1 MCLDPRSLNKA
12 ILREHYPTKSIEEI
26 AAKLSDAKVFSTL
39 DASSGFWQVKLD
51 DISANLCT
59 FNSPFGR
66 YKFLRLPFGINSTP
80 EVFQR
85 KMTQTFEDIDGC
97 ETIADDILIWGRD
110 TQEHDQRLRQVLQ
123 RSRDVNLKLNEEKSK
138 IGTTEVSFIGHL
150 LTSKGVKPDPKKVQA
165 ITDMQAPK
173 DTTKLQRFLGMVSYL
188 AKFIGNLSDV
198 LQPLRELLQ
207 KDVEWHWE
215 EKHEHAFT
223 EIKRRV
229 TNEQLL
235 QHSNVKKP
243 VTLSVDSSSYCLGA

>member
-1 MCLDPRSLNKA
+1 
-12 ILREHYPTKSIEEI
+12 
-26 AAKLSDAKVFSTL
+26 
-39 DASSGFWQVKLD
+39 
-51 DISANLCT
+51 
-59 FNSPFGR
+59 
-66 YKFLRLPFGINSTP
+66 
-80 EVFQR
+80 
-85 KMTQTFEDIDGC
+85 MTQTFEDIDGC
-97 ETIADDILIWGRD
+97 KTIADDILIWGRD

-123 RSRDVNLKLNEEKSK
+123 HSRDVNLKLNEEKSK

-173 DTTKLQRFLGMVSYL
+173 DKPELQRFLGMVNYL

-198 LQPLRELLQ
+198 SQPLRELLQ

-235 QHSNVKKP
+235 QYYDVKKP
-243 VTLSVDSSSYCLGA
+243 VTLSVDSSSYGLGACLLQDGQPVSYASRSLNQSEKNYAQIEKELLAIVFGCQKYHQYIYSKTTTVLTDHKPLEFLFKKPLSCVPPRLQ